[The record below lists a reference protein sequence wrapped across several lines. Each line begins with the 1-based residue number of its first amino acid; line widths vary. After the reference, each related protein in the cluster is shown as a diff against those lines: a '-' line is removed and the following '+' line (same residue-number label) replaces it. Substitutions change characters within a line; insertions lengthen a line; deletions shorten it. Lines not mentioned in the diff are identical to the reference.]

1 MGVVTLVCS
10 CGMRLKAPG
19 AVPGRVGKC
28 PRCGSMLKVPAG
40 PATGPGPAS
49 DRVEPEPEPA
59 ASPRATRETFI
70 GVRARKPKSRAETR
84 RRSDGL
90 VVPPDHAETRLVV
103 SLGYPLW
110 NSSGLAVLIFLPP
123 LLLFA
128 TAPLFAIVPMIAS
141 GTAFAVIGIV
151 FMVPQFL
158 LLAAV
163 FGYVLLFLGRVLTTS
178 AAGET
183 TQPRSP
189 GRDLSEIARGLSRW
203 SWAIVVGGLV
213 GGLPPLLYWF
223 WCGDVDWLDRIV
235 LVDLIV
241 PGMAYAQMA
250 LLAALIHES
259 PLAANPI
266 TVTAAILRL
275 GWSYL
280 SPCLFTGSC
289 LLILA
294 GLFHAVL
301 QITSELGQVV
311 AAWGFWVAALY
322 AAMVVLRRLGLFCFR
337 HAVILDWFPDRAG

>member
-1 MGVVTLVCS
+1 VGVVTLVCS

-158 LLAAV
+158 LLAA
-163 FGYVLLFLGRVLTTS
+163 
-178 AAGET
+178 
-183 TQPRSP
+183 
-189 GRDLSEIARGLSRW
+189 
-203 SWAIVVGGLV
+203 
-213 GGLPPLLYWF
+213 
-223 WCGDVDWLDRIV
+223 
-235 LVDLIV
+235 
-241 PGMAYAQMA
+241 
-250 LLAALIHES
+250 LIHES